1 MISLSC
7 IIQNVKRSLIVFG
20 VSYAVSREII
30 SSEFMDTHE
39 IWRIRERIERIQ
51 SLLLFPWFGNAMR
64 SWSTDWASYGI
75 LLIFYNPDSGLI
87 SLIFFNFSLGLA
99 IFCCCF
105 VKRHLTDILLI
116 KAEMLWMQRVLF
128 HVCKR
133 IIDILVS
140 FSGNISGNFLIIY
153 FDIFQAKE
161 CSSFLC
167 FIILS
172 W

>member
-64 SWSTDWASYGI
+64 S
-75 LLIFYNPDSGLI
+75 
-87 SLIFFNFSLGLA
+87 
-99 IFCCCF
+99 
-105 VKRHLTDILLI
+105 
-116 KAEMLWMQRVLF
+116 
-128 HVCKR
+128 
-133 IIDILVS
+133 
-140 FSGNISGNFLIIY
+140 
-153 FDIFQAKE
+153 
-161 CSSFLC
+161 
-167 FIILS
+167 
-172 W
+172 